1 MDNLII
7 RNTRDLKENINRLNQ
22 LDINNFNGNIKGLI
36 DIIGLDKFK
45 ELCSEDLSLINDILL
60 DPRFNDL
67 QIDSKSTD
75 MFGELLLKLSSKGR
89 FYNLHCDEYSK
100 QVKQKYG
107 YLFVDDKCPEE
118 LKNACIRK
126 DKNKIWQMIKE
137 KPEYI
142 DFIKEVNLNH
152 LLGELSFGEDLDFHS
167 ILSKKFGNEFYLKNI
182 LPYEEYLTQTS
193 LNNCLDMMINIADLN
208 ENETI
213 NLIHNII
220 QKNIVYYNMKF
231 NENMPEDFKAIYS
244 NLFLPAEAPD
254 KLKRVFYSRGIK
266 TDIFKEHPEYKEWF
280 TSTDLAIGL
289 GKNRKRLTDELNND
303 SLIYLINICG
313 EYAID
318 DEFIQYLK
326 DNKFKNVDII
336 QLKKIYIDYFE
347 KTDRS
352 FAKLDV
358 LNKMGV
364 QNEDTIRLNN
374 EFLELKKFR
383 PKTQMNNP
391 QLLGGLFSEEIIEKF
406 GYETISKLLDFNT
419 NAAIN
424 LIEISND
431 KSQVELLKDFIVYLE
446 ENNSMN
452 TRVLHYAI
460 NSFKDSQDLYKSI
473 LLSKN
478 NNKINLE
485 NLEEILEDGNEYSVT
500 SIEELNNFTKHRM
513 IKLKDEFESDNQE
526 ISQNALCKILF
537 NKSYKDSMLLIDK
550 FSLDKLDVL
559 QHNGIVTE
567 EQSRILNILKMV
579 KDGTLNIDNIEMLSN
594 FIDENNINITLNQ
607 IEKHMKAKYC
617 QQYNE
622 VLFDEDSPDENVI
635 ESEITTPNGKKVR
648 ILNLNNTDFNF
659 IVHKIFSYS
668 TDTAKYYSQ
677 LIHNPEYWNGID
689 GGTSTISTSFIS
701 DLSYKVC
708 GDENLEQQVILGFSN
723 IPEKDFLLMG
733 NDDIISSHG
742 DRIINPKSEYDTD
755 RYYSPKMMT
764 LMTKHQTGKAAGY
777 NEITLDRNC
786 AIPSYLIAYD
796 GVINENTLRYAEYFN
811 IPIINIDREKYA
823 NRNKQFISS
832 VTKGTINHFEIE
844 DIDRLMYY
852 PTTKVSI
859 PKKFELC
866 ESTLDRL
873 LESGVYSREQV
884 ETLKSHLG
892 RCVEEISL
900 GLSVEGINIPK
911 QNGLREQSD
920 EKALLDSAIEATEK
934 TTRIGVIQAQVHNIR
949 IIQQGKNEVTK
960 NNDRFR

>member
-7 RNTRDLKENINRLNQ
+7 RNTRDLKENINILDQ

-36 DIIGLDKFK
+36 NIIGLDKFK

-75 MFGELLLKLSSKGR
+75 MFGELLLKLSNKGR

-100 QVKQKYG
+100 QTKEKYG

-126 DKNKIWQMIKE
+126 DKNKIWQIIKQR
-137 KPEYI
+137 PEYI
-142 DFIKEVNLNH
+142 DFIKDVNLNH
-152 LLGELSFGEDLDFHS
+152 LLGEISFGEDLDFHS
-167 ILSKKFGNEFYLKNI
+167 ILSKKFGNELYLKNI

-193 LNNCLDMMINIADLN
+193 LNNCLNMMINIADLN

-213 NLIHNII
+213 DLIHNII
-220 QKNIVYYNMKF
+220 QKNIVDYNMRF
-231 NENMPEDFKAIYS
+231 NENMPEDFKTIYS
-244 NLFLPAEAPD
+244 NLFLPSEAPD

-266 TDIFKEHPEYKEWF
+266 TDIFKEHPEYEEWF
-280 TSTDLAIGL
+280 ANTDLAVGL
-289 GKNRKRLTDELNND
+289 GRNRKGLTDELSNE

-326 DNKFKNVDII
+326 DNKLKNVDISQI
-336 QLKKIYIDYFE
+336 KKIYIDYFE
-347 KTDRS
+347 KTDKS

-374 EFLELKKFR
+374 EFLKLRQFR

-391 QLLGGLFSEEIIEKF
+391 QLLGGLFSEEILENF

-419 NAAIN
+419 NASIN
-424 LIEISND
+424 LIEISSD
-431 KSQVELLKDFIVYLE
+431 KSQVELLKDFIAYLE

-452 TRVLHYAI
+452 TKVLHYAI
-460 NSFKDSQDLYKSI
+460 NSFRDSQDLYKSI
-473 LLSKN
+473 ILGKS

-485 NLEEILEDGNEYSVT
+485 NLEEILENGNEYSVT

-513 IKLKDEFESDNQE
+513 MKLKDEFESDNYE

-559 QHNGIVTE
+559 QNKGVITE
-567 EQSRILNILKMV
+567 EQSRILNILNMV
-579 KDGTLNIDNIEMLSN
+579 KNGTLNIDNIESLSN
-594 FIDENNINITLNQ
+594 FIDENNINTTLNQ
-607 IEKHMKAKYC
+607 IERQMKSKYC

-622 VLFDEDSPDENVI
+622 VLFDEDSPDKSVI
-635 ESEITTPNGKKVR
+635 ESELTTPNGKKVR
-648 ILNLNNTDFNF
+648 ILDLNNTDFNF

-677 LIHNPEYWNGID
+677 LIHNPENWNGID

-742 DRIINPKSEYDTD
+742 DRIINPKSKYDTD
-755 RYYSPKMMT
+755 RYYSPKMMA

-786 AIPSYLIAYD
+786 AIPSYLISYD
-796 GVINENTLRYAEYFN
+796 GVINENTLRYAEHFN

-832 VTKGTINHFEIE
+832 VTKGTIDHFEIE
-844 DIDRLMYY
+844 DIERLMYY
-852 PTTKVSI
+852 PTAKVSI
-859 PKKFELC
+859 QKKFELC
-866 ESTLDRL
+866 EGTLDRL
-873 LESGVYSREQV
+873 LESGVYSREQI
-884 ETLKSHLG
+884 ETLKNHLG

-911 QNGLREQSD
+911 QNDVRKKSD
-920 EKALLDSAIEATEK
+920 ETDILDSAIEATEEA
-934 TTRIGVIQAQVHNIR
+934 TRTGIIQTQVQNIR
-949 IIQQGKNEVTK
+949 TIQQEKSEVTK
-960 NNDRFR
+960 NAHQL